1 MSIPP
6 GTTARQYN
14 LKVVDEGKS
23 SKVLRYFAGSSANLT
38 LMASQRQVAD
48 TMTPLS
54 SANLLPR
61 LGSENLEKEEA
72 GKRTLIGALEM
83 SSGMLSASSNMSTPQ
98 ADNVNPIV
106 TALLEMNRPGK
117 EHSTAKMKR

>member
-23 SKVLRYFAGSSANLT
+23 SKVLRYFASSSANLT

-48 TMTPLS
+48 LTPLS

-72 GKRTLIGALEM
+72 GKRTSIEGLEM
-83 SSGMLSASSNMSTPQ
+83 SSGMLSASSNRSTPQ
-98 ADNVNPIV
+98 ADSVNPIV
-106 TALLEMNRPGK
+106 TALLGMNRPGK
-117 EHSTAKMKR
+117 EYSTAKMKR

>member
-23 SKVLRYFAGSSANLT
+23 SKVLRYFASSSANLT

-48 TMTPLS
+48 LTPLS

-72 GKRTLIGALEM
+72 GKRTSIEGLEM
-83 SSGMLSASSNMSTPQ
+83 SSGMLSASSNRSTPK
-98 ADNVNPIV
+98 ADSVNPIV
-106 TALLEMNRPGK
+106 TALLGMNRPGK